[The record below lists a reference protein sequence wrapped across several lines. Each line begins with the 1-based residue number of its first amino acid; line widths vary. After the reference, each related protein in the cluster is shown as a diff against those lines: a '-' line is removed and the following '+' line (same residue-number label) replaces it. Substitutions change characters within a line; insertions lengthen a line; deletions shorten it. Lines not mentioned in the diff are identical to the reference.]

1 MMEVPDH
8 IYIDGVKPSIS
19 TVQPPSMIVPEKIVV
34 ASDSIS
40 QSIATDRT
48 SSVSANQYE
57 SPVRPC
63 SKRRLSHEYTSQASV
78 AVDENPL
85 REIKNIRRQLARL
98 STRVMELED
107 ENNGRKNRD
116 TWIGTIGVIGGIIY
130 AIFWFV
136 NSQRRR

>member
-8 IYIDGVKPSIS
+8 IYIAGGRPSIS

-34 ASDSIS
+34 ASDSIG

-48 SSVSANQYE
+48 SPISANQYE
-57 SPVRPC
+57 SPVRPR
-63 SKRRLSHEYTSQASV
+63 SKRRLSHEYSSQASV

-85 REIKNIRRQLARL
+85 RELKNIRRQLARL
-98 STRVMELED
+98 STRVLELED
-107 ENNGRKNRD
+107 ENNGRKTRE
-116 TWIGTIGVIGGIIY
+116 TWFGTTVIGAIIA